1 MTFSL
6 VARCPRTGMFGVVIS
21 SSSPAVAARCAHA
34 RAGVGAVTTQNVT
47 DPRLGPRLLDAMER
61 GLGAAVAMKEVVAGA
76 EFAEFRQLTAVDGS
90 GGTASHSGART
101 LGTYRAVEGDGAVAA
116 GNLLASPDVPAAMVG
131 GFMAREQDDLGDRL
145 IYALGMGLAAGG
157 EEGPVHS
164 AGLVLVDRVPWY
176 VADLRVDWSDDPIG
190 DLARLW
196 ELWKPQMQDY
206 VTRALNPLAAPGF
219 GVPGDPTRSGP
230 AAR

>member
-1 MTFSL
+1 
-6 VARCPRTGMFGVVIS
+6 MFGVVVS

-34 RAGVGAVTTQNVT
+34 RAGVGAATTQNVT
-47 DPRLGPRLLDAMER
+47 DPRLGPQLLDAMQR
-61 GLGAAVAMKEVVAGA
+61 GMGAREALAEVVAGA
-76 EFAEFRQLTAVDGS
+76 EFAEYRQLTAVDQVGGVASYS
-90 GGTASHSGART
+90 GERT
-101 LGTYRAVEGDGAVAA
+101 LGTYRTVEGEGVVAA

-145 IYALGMGLAAGG
+145 VYALGMGLAAGG
-157 EEGPVHS
+157 EEGPVQS

-196 ELWKPQMQDY
+196 ELWKPQMNDY
-206 VTRALNPLAAPGF
+206 LTRALNPSSAPGY
-219 GVPGDPTRSGP
+219 GVPGDIR
-230 AAR
+230 

>member
-47 DPRLGPRLLDAMER
+47 DPRLGSRLLDTMRQGVDAAAAMR
-61 GLGAAVAMKEVVAGA
+61 DVVAGA
-76 EFAEFRQLTAVDGS
+76 EFAEYRQLTAVDAAGQ
-90 GGTASHSGART
+90 TASYSGSRT
-101 LGTYRAVEGDGAVAA
+101 LGAHAAAEAEGAVAA
-116 GNLLASPDVPAAMVG
+116 GNLLASLDVPMAMIG

-196 ELWKPQMQDY
+196 DVWKPQMTDY
-206 VTRALNPLAAPGF
+206 VTRALNPTAAPSY
-219 GVPGDPTRSGP
+219 GVPGDPEREES
-230 AAR
+230 AAP

>member
-1 MTFSL
+1 
-6 VARCPRTGMFGVVIS
+6 MFGAVVS

-47 DPRLGPRLLDAMER
+47 DPRLATRLLDAMQR
-61 GLGAAVAMKEVVAGA
+61 GMGAVEAMVGVVATA
-76 EFAEFRQLTAVDGS
+76 EFAEYRQLAVVDAAA
-90 GGTASHSGART
+90 GTASYSGKRT
-101 LGTYRAVEGDGAVAA
+101 LGTYEVANAEGAVAA
-116 GNLLASPDVPAAMVG
+116 GNLLASPDVPAAMIG

-145 IYALGMGLAAGG
+145 VYALGMGLATGG
-157 EEGPVHS
+157 EDGPVHS

-196 ELWKPQMQDY
+196 EIWKPQMNDY
-206 VTRALNPLAAPGF
+206 VTRALNPEAAPSY
-219 GVPGDPTRSGP
+219 GVPGDPVRDGP
-230 AAR
+230 APP

>member
-6 VARCPRTGMFGVVIS
+6 VARCPRTGMFGVVVT
-21 SSSPAVAARCAHA
+21 SSSPAVAARCACA

-47 DPRLGPRLLDAMER
+47 DPRLGPRLLDAMQR
-61 GLGAAVAMKEVVAGA
+61 GMGAREALAGVVAGA
-76 EFAEFRQLTAVDGS
+76 EFAEYRQLTAVDQVGS
-90 GGTASHSGART
+90 VASYSGERT
-101 LGTYRAVEGDGAVAA
+101 LGTYRAVEGEGVVAA

-131 GFMAREQDDLGDRL
+131 AFMAREQDDHGDRL
-145 IYALGMGLAAGG
+145 VYALGMGLAAGG

-190 DLARLW
+190 DLAKLW
-196 ELWKPQMQDY
+196 ELWKPQMNDY
-206 VTRALNPLAAPGF
+206 LTRALNPSAAPGY
-219 GVPGDPTRSGP
+219 GVPGDTG
-230 AAR
+230 

>member
-1 MTFSL
+1 
-6 VARCPRTGMFGVVIS
+6 MFGVVVS

-47 DPRLGPRLLDAMER
+47 DPRLGPRLLDAMQR
-61 GLGAAVAMKEVVAGA
+61 GMGAREALAGVVAGA
-76 EFAEFRQLTAVDGS
+76 EFAEYRQLTAVDQVGS
-90 GGTASHSGART
+90 VASYSGERT
-101 LGTYRAVEGDGAVAA
+101 LGTYRAVEGEGVVAA

-131 GFMAREQDDLGDRL
+131 AFMAREQDDLGDRL
-145 IYALGMGLAAGG
+145 VYALGMGLAAGG

-190 DLARLW
+190 DLAKLW
-196 ELWKPQMQDY
+196 ELWKPQMNDY
-206 VTRALNPLAAPGF
+206 LTRALNPSAAPGY
-219 GVPGDPTRSGP
+219 GVPGDTG
-230 AAR
+230 